1 MKRFLFIFAI
11 SILLLSSCINDDDPE
26 IRSLIPGDLCPD
38 FAIEMNTGTTLSSSD
53 LQGSESIIVFFN
65 TACGDCRKE
74 LPVIQEVYDAI
85 ISQNL
90 PVRLICISRA
100 ENAQSVG
107 RYWHENGL
115 TLPYSAQDDT
125 RIYNLFASSIIPRIY
140 ILSSYLVITGC
151 WNDNPMPSADEI
163 MQALH

>member
-1 MKRFLFIFAI
+1 MERFLYLLTI
-11 SILLLSSCINDDDPE
+11 SFLLLSSCISDDEPE
-26 IRSLIPGDLCPD
+26 VRSLVPGDRCPE
-38 FAIEMNTGTTLSSSD
+38 FAIMMNDGAMLTSSD
-53 LQGSESIIVFFN
+53 LQGDESIIVFFN

-74 LPVIQEVYDAI
+74 LPVIQEAYDNI
-85 ISQNL
+85 LSRNL
-90 PVRLICISRA
+90 TVKLICISRA

-107 RYWHENGL
+107 RYWKENGL

-140 ILSSYLVITGC
+140 ILSSDLVITGC